1 MRKHTTRILSVTQRI
16 IRRLYLARK
25 RMKLTALL
33 ALCVSLFTTAHIY
46 TTTWIYPNTYVQGAS
61 ISMGLKS
68 SVEHRRQE
76 ILHMQYKMRVQNREY
91 VYSLADFGVEID
103 SDLLLS
109 EVYQPNVQPFPEN
122 ILLLF
127 VSLFRPRYIE
137 TPLVFTQEYD
147 QFIDQTVYDFSEST
161 DQVEFN
167 QEQKALIVV
176 ENEEKYRIDSDAFK
190 KLLSSRI
197 AQTQLP
203 LYPKLVKVKN
213 EQTDALHDI
222 AERIKRMFLNPMTV
236 YVDAG
241 GTTKAFTLTER
252 ELADI
257 STVSWQ
263 ESADSR
269 LVDIHGE
276 LAIRILNEHVKKVG
290 LLTKG
295 NVVSPKVIKDLEDA
309 LISRFHERQV
319 DAIKI
324 YYDKGPNSDGRLA
337 DKYIEVDISQQKM
350 YTFVRGKLH
359 KEYRVS
365 TGRDYPTPVGEFT
378 VLNKAELGFSKIYDV
393 WMAWWMGFK
402 YSDELHAFFG
412 IHELPYTL
420 TDGEKI
426 QRPANFIG
434 TPNTGGCV
442 ALGVGDAQ
450 EVYRFADIGTKI
462 IIFK

>member
-1 MRKHTTRILSVTQRI
+1 MHLIRRI
-16 IRRLYLARK
+16 IRRLLRARK
-25 RMKLTALL
+25 RMKLAAIAACFISVIIT
-33 ALCVSLFTTAHIY
+33 SHIFS
-46 TTTWIYPNTYVQGAS
+46 TTWVYPNTYIQGVP
-61 ISMGLKS
+61 IGWGLRS
-68 SVEHRRQE
+68 TVEHRRQE

-91 VYSLADFGVEID
+91 TYSLADFGIEID
-103 SDLLLS
+103 SDSLLVQ
-109 EVYQPNVQPFPEN
+109 VYAPNVKRFPEN
-122 ILLLF
+122 IILLF
-127 VSLFRPRYIE
+127 VSLFRPRYIQ

-147 QFIDQTVYDFSEST
+147 QFIDQTVYDFSETT
-161 DQVEFN
+161 DEVEFN

-190 KLLSSRI
+190 QLLESRI
-197 AQTQLP
+197 GQTQIP
-203 LYPKLVKVKN
+203 LYPKLVKIKN
-213 EQTDALHDI
+213 QQAEALQDI
-222 AERIKRMFLNPMTV
+222 AERIKRMFLTPLTV

-241 GTTKAFTLTER
+241 GTTKSFTLTER

-263 ESADSR
+263 QSANVR
-269 LVDIHGE
+269 LVDIHRE
-276 LAIRILNEHVKKVG
+276 QAILTLNEHVKKIG

-309 LISRFHERQV
+309 LVSRFNGRQV

-350 YTFVRGKLH
+350 YTFMRGKLLR
-359 KEYRVS
+359 EYRVS

-378 VLNKAELGFSKIYDV
+378 VLNKAGLGFSKIYDV

-402 YSDELHAFFG
+402 YSDELRAYFG

-420 TDGEKI
+420 TDGAKI

-450 EVYRFADIGTKI
+450 EVYRFAEIGTKI
-462 IIFK
+462 VVFK

>member
-1 MRKHTTRILSVTQRI
+1 
-16 IRRLYLARK
+16 
-25 RMKLTALL
+25 MKLA
-33 ALCVSLFTTAHIY
+33 AFIAFSISAVTTAHIY
-46 TTTWIYPNTYVQGAS
+46 TTTWVYPNTYIQGAPVG
-61 ISMGLKS
+61 MGMRS
-68 SVEHRRQE
+68 AVEHSRQE
-76 ILHMQYKMRVQNREY
+76 ILNAKYRMRVQNREY
-91 VYSLADFGVEID
+91 EYSLADFGVEID
-103 SDLLLS
+103 SDSLLAD
-109 EVYQPNVQPFPEN
+109 VYAPNIKPFPEN

-127 VSLFRPRYIE
+127 VSLFRPRYIQ
-137 TPLVFTQEYD
+137 TPLVYTQEYD
-147 QFIDQTVYDFSEST
+147 QFIHQTIYDFSEST
-161 DQVEFN
+161 DEVEFN
-167 QEQKALIVV
+167 QQQKALIVV
-176 ENEEKYRIDSDAFK
+176 ENEEKYTIDGDAFK
-190 KLLSSRI
+190 LLLTSRI
-197 AQTQLP
+197 AQTKLP

-213 EQTDALHDI
+213 QQVETLNDI
-222 AERIKRMFLNPMTV
+222 AERIKHMFLSPLIV

-241 GTTKAFTLTER
+241 GTTKSFTLTER
-252 ELADI
+252 ELANI

-263 ESADSR
+263 QSADSR

-276 LAIRILNEHVKKVG
+276 LAIRVLNDHVKKIG

-309 LISRFHERQV
+309 LISRFNGRQA

-378 VLNKAELGFSKIYDV
+378 VLNKAGLGFSKIYDV

-402 YSDELHAFFG
+402 YSDELHAYFG

-426 QRPANFIG
+426 QRPASFIG

-462 IIFK
+462 VIYK